1 MQEPHPRGLRAGRP
15 PLPLTLTLT
24 LTLALTPHPH
34 PHPYQVGLLFLEKYG
49 TRCGWAHCLLFA
61 AELPQFRKQLPAEL
75 QREMEAFK
83 AGEKEQKA
91 REKERIKLAREAK
104 LAAKGGKAAAGK
116 GSDLL
121 APDYDLEGAEG
132 AEGAGSAA
140 ADATLAKP
148 KPKRRPP
155 KATPSEPRK
164 RKARATRAEGEV
176 VD

>member
-1 MQEPHPRGLRAGRP
+1 
-15 PLPLTLTLT
+15 
-24 LTLALTPHPH
+24 
-34 PHPYQVGLLFLEKYG
+34 
-49 TRCGWAHCLLFA
+49 
-61 AELPQFRKQLPAEL
+61 
-75 QREMEAFK
+75 MEAFK

-121 APDYDLEGAEG
+121 APDYDLEG
-132 AEGAGSAA
+132 GSAA